1 MEPLVIILVLCAA
14 VMHAVWNSI
23 LKTGTDRLMTM
34 AVVIGVG
41 GFLSPL
47 LIIGGPPPLPE
58 SWFYILLSAAIHCL
72 YFYFLIK
79 AYGVGD
85 LSYAYPLARGSAPL
99 MVAAGAAFFADEL
112 LSPLEIFAVVLVSA
126 GIISL
131 VLTGRQGSQEGSHR
145 GNWRGLAYPLLTG
158 LMIAAYTVADGLG
171 VRLSGN
177 PAAYIGWLF
186 LLSALPILVL
196 AIHRRRADALVFMRH
211 HWRPALGGGV
221 LRQQANHAFEN
232 IAAINLGAWIG
243 LGERQGEETHP
254 GADIDQCTIGTG
266 GQDRPN
272 FGRVEIFKPL
282 GTAQPPNPRGIH
294 AQ

>member
-1 MEPLVIILVLCAA
+1 M
-14 VMHAVWNSI
+14 
-23 LKTGTDRLMTM
+23 
-34 AVVIGVG
+34 
-41 GFLSPL
+41 
-47 LIIGGPPPLPE
+47 
-58 SWFYILLSAAIHCL
+58 
-72 YFYFLIK
+72 IK

-221 LRQQANHAFEN
+221 LAFSAYSLAIWALSLGAMVHVSALRETSVV
-232 IAAINLGAWIG
+232 IAALIG
-243 LGERQGEETHP
+243 THLLGEPH
-254 GADIDQCTIGTG
+254 GARRLLSAAIVAG
-266 GQDRPN
+266 G
-272 FGRVEIFKPL
+272 VIL
-282 GTAQPPNPRGIH
+282 LHLA
-294 AQ
+294 A